1 MSGTRYTG
9 TDLTGALGEDPIK
22 DPNKAMKATQKALK
36 INIIKHSLIHMVLQ
50 ILTL

>member
-22 DPNKAMKATQKALK
+22 DPDRANESDTKR
-36 INIIKHSLIHMVLQ
+36 I
-50 ILTL
+50 

>member
-22 DPNKAMKATQKALK
+22 DPDRAMKVTQKDLK
-36 INIIKHSLIHMVLQ
+36 KSLIRLSLIHMVLK
-50 ILTL
+50 IHMH